1 MANYCFGVDIGG
13 TTVKIGLFLE
23 SGKMTDKWEITTRK
37 EDKGSKILPDVAT
50 SIKAKM
56 KEKKIRTQDVIGIG
70 MGVPGPVTSDG
81 TVLKCVNLGWG
92 IREVEKEVVRLTG
105 INKVRVA
112 NDANVAALG
121 EMWKGGGRG
130 HANMVMIT
138 LGTGV
143 GGGVILGGKILA
155 GNRGAAGEIGH
166 INVNKDEKEKCN
178 CGGKGCLEQYASA
191 TGIVKEAKRLLAKTT
206 QSSKLRNVKHIS
218 AKTIFDFAKEVDAL
232 SLELV
237 EQLGDY
243 LGKACS
249 FVAYTIDPEAFVIGG
264 GVSRAGSILTDVI
277 KKHYEER
284 VMFALQ
290 GKEFKLAELGNDAGM
305 YGCARL
311 VLDK

>member
-37 EDKGSKILPDVAT
+37 EDKGSKILPDVVE
-50 SIKAKM
+50 SIKKKM
-56 KEKKIRTQDVIGIG
+56 KEKKIKIQEVIGIG

-92 IREVEKEVVRLTG
+92 IREVEKEVIRLTG
-105 INKVRVA
+105 IKKVRVA

-155 GNRGAAGEIGH
+155 GVRGAAGEIGH
-166 INVNKDEKEKCN
+166 INVNLDEKDKCN

-191 TGIVKEAKRLLAKTT
+191 TGIVKEAKRLLSSTT
-206 QSSKLRNVKHIS
+206 QSSRLRNVKHIS
-218 AKTIFDFAKEVDAL
+218 AKTIFDFAKEGDTL
-232 SLELV
+232 SLQLV
-237 EQLGDY
+237 EQLGEY
-243 LGKACS
+243 LGRACS
-249 FVAYTIDPEAFVIGG
+249 FIAYTIDPEAFVIGG
-264 GVSRAGSILTDVI
+264 GVSRAGSILTDVV
-277 KKHYEER
+277 KKHYEKR